1 MSGIKACKAK
11 GGTLQMYA
19 QQSTFISP
27 PKQKHVFKK
36 ERRKKEETVSC
47 LNGHIHIQILTD
59 NLLTKPKHDCL
70 YIGKLQNVRHYTN
83 HYKTIC

>member
-19 QQSTFISP
+19 QHSTFINP

-36 ERRKKEETVSC
+36 ERRKKEKRNS
-47 LNGHIHIQILTD
+47 ILPQWSYSHTD
-59 NLLTKPKHDCL
+59 FDRQPVN
-70 YIGKLQNVRHYTN
+70 
-83 HYKTIC
+83 KT